1 MQHPQYSF
9 QERVRY
15 WFDNTLS
22 RGPIALIGWL
32 ALASLAIVATA
43 AFLVVLLR
51 ITPTGSEQP
60 GLLEAAWMSLM
71 RALDAGT
78 VAGDFGWGFR
88 IVMFV
93 VTLGGI
99 FLTST
104 LIGIL
109 TAGMES
115 KIEEL
120 RKGRSKVLEANHTVI
135 LGWTEQIF
143 TVVSE
148 LVAANANHPDNCIVI
163 LSERDK
169 VEMEDALRD
178 KLGDTGNT
186 RVVCRTGSPMEL
198 SDLEFASLQTSRA
211 IIILS
216 PEDDD
221 PDSQVLKT
229 ILAIVNNPKRR
240 SEPYHIV
247 AAICDQK
254 NLDVVKMVGKDEVEL
269 ILVGDLIERVIAQT
283 CRQSGLS
290 VVYTELLD
298 FGGDEIYFKTEP
310 SLTGKTFGE
319 MLLAYEESTVI
330 GLHQAGKAPSLKPS
344 FDTKIQQGDQLI
356 FIAEDDDTI
365 KLSDLTYYQVNADA
379 IHVAALTPSAPEK
392 TLILGWNWHA
402 PGIINQLDHYV
413 APGSEI
419 MVVAAPEEVEREID
433 RRCHDLRNEIVI
445 FQHGDTTD
453 RRTLDNLHVE
463 QYAHVIV
470 LSDDALPSQKADA
483 RTLITLLHLRDMA
496 EKLGQDFAIVSE
508 MLDIRNRNLAEVAQ
522 ADDYIVS
529 NNLISLMLTQ
539 VAEKKALNAVFADI
553 FDPQGAEIYLK
564 PAKNY
569 VQTGIPVNFYTIIEA
584 ARQRGEL
591 AIGYKLQQYANDA
604 SHAYGVVVNP
614 KKSEKQ
620 SFIDADRIIVIAEE

>member
-9 QERVRY
+9 QERARY

-32 ALASLAIVATA
+32 GLASSAIIATA
-43 AFLVVLLR
+43 ALLIVLFG
-51 ITPTGSEQP
+51 ITPAGGESP
-60 GLLEAAWMSLM
+60 GIIEAAWMSLM
-71 RALDAGT
+71 RALDAGA
-78 VAGDFGWGFR
+78 VAGDFGWAFR
-88 IVMFV
+88 AVMFV

-99 FLTST
+99 LLTST

-109 TAGMES
+109 TTGMEN
-115 KIEEL
+115 KVDEL
-120 RKGRSKVLEANHTVI
+120 RKGRSKALEANHTVI
-135 LGWTEQIF
+135 LGWSEQIF
-143 TVVSE
+143 TIIAE
-148 LVAANANHPDNCIVI
+148 LVAANANQSDSCIVI
-163 LSERDK
+163 LSEEDK

-198 SDLEFASLQTSRA
+198 SDLELASLQTSRT
-211 IIILS
+211 IIILA

-221 PDSQVLKT
+221 PDSQVIKT
-229 ILAIVNNPKRR
+229 ILAITNNSKRR
-240 SEPYHIV
+240 PEPYHIV

-254 NLDVVKMVGKDEVEL
+254 NLEVARMVGKGEVEL

-298 FGGDEIYFKTEP
+298 FGGDEIYFQAEP

-319 MLLAYEESTVI
+319 ALSVYEDCTVI
-330 GLHQAGKAPSLKPS
+330 GVHPAGNTPSLKPP
-344 FDTKIQQGDQLI
+344 FDTPLQPGDRLLV
-356 FIAEDDDTI
+356 IAADDDAI
-365 KLSDLTYYQVNADA
+365 KLSDLTYYQLNHDA
-379 IHVAALTPSAPEK
+379 IHAAAPAPPAPER

-402 PGIINQLDHYV
+402 PGIIRQLDHYV

-419 MVVAAPEEVEREID
+419 AVVAAYEEVEREID
-433 RRCHDLRNEIVI
+433 RRCHDLRHEIVV

-453 RRTLDNLHVE
+453 RRMLNNLQVE
-463 QYAHVIV
+463 RYDHVIV
-470 LSDDALPSQKADA
+470 LSDDSLPAQKADA

-496 EKLGQDFAIVSE
+496 EKLGKDFAIVSE

-539 VAEKKALNAVFADI
+539 VAENKALNAVFADI
-553 FDPQGAEIYLK
+553 FDPEGAEIYLK
-564 PAKNY
+564 PASNY
-569 VQTGIPVNFYTIIEA
+569 VQTGIPVNFYTVIEA
-584 ARQRGEL
+584 ARQRGEI

-604 SHAYGVVVNP
+604 SHAYGVALNP
-614 KKSEKQ
+614 KKSAKLTF
-620 SFIDADRIIVIAEE
+620 SDADRIIVIAEE

>member
-1 MQHPQYSF
+1 MQPEYSF
-9 QERVRY
+9 RERARY

-32 ALASLAIVATA
+32 GLASLAIVAA
-43 AFLVVLLR
+43 AALLVVLLR
-51 ITPTGSEQP
+51 IAPADSETP

-71 RALDAGT
+71 RALDAGA

-109 TAGMES
+109 TTGMEN
-115 KIEEL
+115 KIDEL

-135 LGWTEQIF
+135 LGWSEQMF

-148 LVAANANHPDNCIVI
+148 LVAANANQPDSCIVI
-163 LSERDK
+163 LSELDK

-178 KLGDTGNT
+178 KLSAPGST
-186 RVVCRTGSPMEL
+186 RIVCRTGSPMDL
-198 SDLEFASLQTSRA
+198 SDLELASLQTSRT

-221 PDSQVLKT
+221 PDSQVIKT
-229 ILAIVNNPKRR
+229 ILAITNNPKRR
-240 SEPYHIV
+240 PETYHIV
-247 AAICDQK
+247 AAICDPK
-254 NLDVVKMVGKDEVEL
+254 NLEVAKMVGKDEVEL
-269 ILVGDLIERVIAQT
+269 ILIGDLIERVIAQT

-298 FGGDEIYFKTEP
+298 FGGDEIYFKAEP
-310 SLTGKTFGE
+310 SLTDATFGDA
-319 MLLAYEESTVI
+319 LFAYDDSTVI
-330 GLHQAGKAPSLKPS
+330 GLQPEGNAPILKPL
-344 FDTKIQQGDQLI
+344 FETNIQPGDQLI
-356 FIAEDDDTI
+356 VLAADDDTI
-365 KLSDLTYYQVNADA
+365 KLSGFTHDLVNHAA
-379 IHVAALTPSAPEK
+379 IQTAVPAPPAPER

-402 PGIINQLDHYV
+402 PGIIKQLDYYV

-419 MVVAAPEEVEREID
+419 TVVAASEDVEREIE
-433 RRCHDLRNEIVI
+433 RRCHDLRNEIVV
-445 FQHGDTTD
+445 FQQGDTTD

-470 LSDDALPSQKADA
+470 LSDDTLPAQKADA

-496 EKLGQDFAIVSE
+496 EKLGRDFAIVSE

-529 NNLISLMLTQ
+529 NNLISLMMTQ
-539 VAEKKALNAVFADI
+539 VAENKALNAVFADI
-553 FDPQGAEIYLK
+553 FDPEGAEIYLK

-569 VQTGIPVNFYTIIEA
+569 VQSGVAVNFYTIIEA
-584 ARQRGEL
+584 ARQRGEI
-591 AIGYKLQQYANDA
+591 AIGYKLQQH
-604 SHAYGVVVNP
+604 SHDVSRAYGVVVNP
-614 KKSEKQ
+614 KKSETLT
-620 SFIDADRIIVIAEE
+620 FTDADRIIVIAEE